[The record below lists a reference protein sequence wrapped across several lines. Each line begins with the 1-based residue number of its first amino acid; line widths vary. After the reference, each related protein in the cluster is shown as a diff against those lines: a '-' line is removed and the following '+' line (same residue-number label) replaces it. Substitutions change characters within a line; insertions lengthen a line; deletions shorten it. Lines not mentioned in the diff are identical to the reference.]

1 MSSVSLYGSHLL
13 LYCYYYYS
21 FYGDEGS
28 SHPFM
33 CRMEYFWWLWVWHS
47 FFFFLNIS
55 FSSPVGSLASGLR
68 APWRVA
74 MAFRHAIWPAS
85 KKSPLR
91 WQWGSTRPLVSGPPL
106 QSPEFAIATWAI
118 VPNGTPLIGE
128 KWETFLSSLFLFCL
142 KKIYIFSICHLWYIS
157 AINVESLV
165 LCFVIDNWRMWIECF
180 YLVVLSPYTSFII
193 KCSTSCGKGMRHRRV
208 YCQGFD
214 GRDVGESDCSS
225 AEKPSSSDICDM
237 GSCSANTWFFT
248 EWSGQVRLWPVFL
261 SIKKKSIQPKTRKRN
276 SLFSNVYFVAYW
288 LQQCSEECGTG
299 KQTRKAHCSSNSE
312 MDCDVSKKPDTSRT
326 CVSAKDCS
334 GKWFAGPWS
343 QVFTVF
349 LLCLSSFYDMRW
361 DGSQYKGKCACLCP
375 IE

>member
-47 FFFFLNIS
+47 FFFFFKYFLL
-55 FSSPVGSLASGLR
+55 LASWVLGEWTSCTVTCGDGIQTRDLTCKQEISPTLTMR
-68 APWRVA
+68 VNEAACLGTAPSVPRVRNCNLGHCA
-74 MAFRHAIWPAS
+74 KWHTS
-85 KKSPLR
+85 D
-91 WQWGSTRPLVSGPPL
+91 WGKVRNFFIFFV
-106 QSPEFAIATWAI
+106 F
-118 VPNGTPLIGE
+118 V
-128 KWETFLSSLFLFCL
+128 LFE
-142 KKIYIFSICHLWYIS
+142 KIYIFSICHLWYIS

-237 GSCSANTWFFT
+237 GSCSAKTCLFT

-261 SIKKKSIQPKTRKRN
+261 SIKKKIYSTED
-276 SLFSNVYFVAYW
+276 
-288 LQQCSEECGTG
+288 SEE
-299 KQTRKAHCSSNSE
+299 K
-312 MDCDVSKKPDTSRT
+312 
-326 CVSAKDCS
+326 
-334 GKWFAGPWS
+334 
-343 QVFTVF
+343 FTIF
-349 LLCLSSFYDMRW
+349 
-361 DGSQYKGKCACLCP
+361 
-375 IE
+375 

>member
-1 MSSVSLYGSHLL
+1 MCSISLKKKINILGTGRNSCTFCLNSIPNSVYSSDRGFWSIRWLLYGVFLILKYELCLLVRISSPFVLLLLLFLLWGWGLLSSVSVSNGIFLVIVSVCDIL
-13 LYCYYYYS
+13 
-21 FYGDEGS
+21 
-28 SHPFM
+28 
-33 CRMEYFWWLWVWHS
+33 

-68 APWRVA
+68 APWRVV

-91 WQWGSTRPLVSGPPL
+91 WRWGSTRPLVSGPPL

-128 KWETFLSSLFLFCL
+128 KWETSLSSLFLFCL
-142 KKIYIFSICHLWYIS
+142 KKIYIFPICHLWYIS
-157 AINVESLV
+157 AINVASLV

-180 YLVVLSPYTSFII
+180 YLVVLSPSPSVII

-248 EWSGQVRLWPVFL
+248 EWSGQVRFWPVFL
-261 SIKKKSIQPKTRKRN
+261 SIEKNVFDRRLGRKFNYFLMYTWSLIGCN
-276 SLFSNVYFVAYW
+276 SV
-288 LQQCSEECGTG
+288 
-299 KQTRKAHCSSNSE
+299 RKNAE
-312 MDCDVSKKPDTSRT
+312 LGSRH
-326 CVSAKDCS
+326 AKLTVPATA
-334 GKWFAGPWS
+334 KWIA
-343 QVFTVF
+343 
-349 LLCLSSFYDMRW
+349 M
-361 DGSQYKGKCACLCP
+361 
-375 IE
+375 